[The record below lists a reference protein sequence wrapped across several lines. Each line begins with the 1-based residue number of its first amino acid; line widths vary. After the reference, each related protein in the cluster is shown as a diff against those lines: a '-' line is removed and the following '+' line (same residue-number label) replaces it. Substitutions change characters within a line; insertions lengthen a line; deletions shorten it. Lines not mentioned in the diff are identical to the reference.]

1 MAMKN
6 FVLVGFVLLLM
17 SFDLGSRLLNKLPFY
32 KKESYFKKDVYS
44 EKSWKQF
51 YAVKEAQQVVN
62 PADYD
67 FHLLNA
73 AFFYATNKLR
83 EEHKVKLLQF
93 SEALRDAAAF
103 HTHEM
108 VAKKFFDHYNN
119 TGVPKLRSP
128 RQRMQVFT
136 GNQQLGLSGENCD
149 ENFVEPYE
157 PLTYIQVAE
166 RIVQDLYD
174 SPPHKANMLE
184 KGFRYFGGA
193 VIFEQPRGKNEA
205 VFLKAT
211 QDFTSNI

>member
-1 MAMKN
+1 M
-6 FVLVGFVLLLM
+6 
-17 SFDLGSRLLNKLPFY
+17 
-32 KKESYFKKDVYS
+32 
-44 EKSWKQF
+44 
-51 YAVKEAQQVVN
+51 KEAQQIVN

-83 EEHKVKLLQF
+83 EERKVKPLQF
-93 SEALRDAAAF
+93 SEALRDAAVL

-108 VAKKFFDHYNN
+108 VTKKFFSHYNN
-119 TGVPKLRSP
+119 NGSPKIRTP
-128 RQRMQVFT
+128 KQRILLFAGT
-136 GNQQLGLSGENCD
+136 EQLGLSGENCD

-166 RIVQDLYD
+166 RITKDLYD
-174 SPPHKANMLE
+174 SPPHRANMLE
-184 KGFRYFGGA
+184 KGFRHLGCA

-205 VFLKAT
+205 VYLKAT